1 MTVRLGLLAI
11 LDQGPGYGYQLR
23 SEFDRRTGSTWP
35 LNVGQV
41 YSTLDRLD
49 RDGLVERDE
58 PSPRDTSPEADGSP
72 GSDGSP
78 AAEASA
84 AGNGQAAGEHQRLW
98 RITAAGR
105 AEVAHWLGTA
115 VDTPD
120 ATRDELPLKFA
131 LAATLPGVDVATL
144 VQTQRRASLAK
155 LQRLTRTKHAGG
167 DPEAPGEFAWRLV
180 VDSMIFAAEAEVR
193 WLDHV
198 ESSLRRASLAERQW
212 AVEAVAPTTGG
223 PGSPARTPGPA
234 RAARGR
240 S

>member
-11 LDQGPGYGYQLR
+11 LDQAPGYGYQLR

-41 YSTLDRLD
+41 YSTLERLD
-49 RDGLVERDE
+49 RDGLVERDD
-58 PSPRDTSPEADGSP
+58 PTDGAAPGDGSAP
-72 GSDGSP
+72 G
-78 AAEASA
+78 E
-84 AGNGQAAGEHQRLW
+84 QHRLW
-98 RITAAGR
+98 RITSAGR
-105 AEVAHWLGTA
+105 AEVARWLGTA
-115 VDTPD
+115 VDSPD

-131 LAATLPGVDVATL
+131 LAATLPGVDVVTL

-155 LQRLTRTKHAGG
+155 LQRLTRGKRAGG
-167 DPEAPGEFAWRLV
+167 DPGAPGEFAWQLV

-198 ESSLRRASLAERQW
+198 ESRVRRASLAERQW
-212 AVEAVAPTTGG
+212 AVEATPGAPTA
-223 PGSPARTPGPA
+223 GSPPA
-234 RAARGR
+234 GSLPTGSPPAGSAAARSDRRRGETVGGR

>member
-1 MTVRLGLLAI
+1 VTVRLGLLAI
-11 LDQGPGYGYQLR
+11 LDQAPGYGYQLR

-41 YSTLDRLD
+41 YSTLERLD
-49 RDGLVERDE
+49 RDGLVERDD
-58 PSPRDTSPEADGSP
+58 PTDGAATGDGSAP
-72 GSDGSP
+72 G
-78 AAEASA
+78 E
-84 AGNGQAAGEHQRLW
+84 QHRLW

-105 AEVAHWLGTA
+105 AEVARWLGTA
-115 VDTPD
+115 VDSPD

-131 LAATLPGVDVATL
+131 LAATLPGVDVVTL

-155 LQRLTRTKHAGG
+155 LQRLTRGKRAGG
-167 DPEAPGEFAWRLV
+167 DPGAPGEFAWQLV

-198 ESSLRRASLAERQW
+198 ESRVRRASLAERQW
-212 AVEAVAPTTGG
+212 AVEATPGVPTPSAPTAGAPT
-223 PGSPARTPGPA
+223 AGPA
-234 RAARGR
+234 RARSDRGRGETVRGR

>member
-1 MTVRLGLLAI
+1 MTVRFGLLAI

-58 PSPRDTSPEADGSP
+58 PAPDDTSPEAEGA
-72 GSDGSP
+72 P

-84 AGNGQAAGEHQRLW
+84 AGTTHPVGEQQRLW

-105 AEVAHWLGTA
+105 AEVARWLGTA

-167 DPEAPGEFAWRLV
+167 DPGAPGEFAWRLV

-212 AVEAVAPTTGG
+212 AVEAVAPTTGV
-223 PGSPARTPGPA
+223 PRSPALTPDPA
-234 RAARGR
+234 PTARGR